1 MTEQAALPKGT
12 KPEGTSNQQEASR
25 LVREMF
31 TRIAPRYDLLNHL
44 LSAQMDRLWRA
55 RTAREVRTILENPEA
70 RVLDLCCGTGDLAFA
85 LQRKAK
91 ARVLGVD
98 FSHTMLL
105 RANEKARSSDA
116 TTPMSFLE
124 ADALYLPFADQ
135 SFDLITSAFGFRN
148 LANYEDGL
156 KEIFR
161 VLKSGGTIG
170 ILEFAEPA
178 PGLLG
183 DAYRFYT
190 RAVLPKIGGWIS
202 GDSEAYAYL
211 PESVARFFRP
221 DDLASVL
228 KSVGYTQ
235 VRFHLMTLGSVALH
249 LAARP

>member
-1 MTEQAALPKGT
+1 
-12 KPEGTSNQQEASR
+12 
-25 LVREMF
+25 MF

-55 RTAREVRTILENPEA
+55 RTAREVGTVLENPDA
-70 RVLDLCCGTGDLAFA
+70 LVLDLCCGTGDLTFA

-105 RANEKARSSDA
+105 CANEKAQSADGRA
-116 TTPMSFLE
+116 PTSFLE
-124 ADALYLPFADQ
+124 ADVLHLPFADQ

-148 LANYEDGL
+148 LANYEEGL

-183 DAYRFYT
+183 DAYRFYMRT
-190 RAVLPKIGGWIS
+190 MLPKIGGWIS

-211 PESVARFFRP
+211 PKSVARFFRP
-221 DDLASVL
+221 DDFASVL
-228 KSVGYTQ
+228 ESVGYTQ
-235 VRFHLMTLGSVALH
+235 VRFHLMTFGPVVLH